1 MKNTAITTESPLR
14 RPRKLV
20 REFFQD
26 LSDSRELAWQL
37 FSRDLKAA
45 YRQSFLGYVWVFLP
59 PLFTTLTFTF
69 LNSQNILSIGETPVP
84 YPAYAMLGTLLW
96 QNFVDA
102 LNSPIKSVNV
112 NKAMLIKVNFPREA
126 LVLAGLGEVIFN
138 FFIRLVLLIPVFIIF
153 EIPVT
158 TSILWFPLG
167 FLGLI
172 LLGLA
177 IGLLLTP
184 LALLFGDVQRGL
196 GLVTGIWM
204 LLTPALYPPPKEG
217 FAAALAEWNPVS
229 PILLTTRN
237 WLISEPTVHTEG
249 FLIVAG
255 ASVICTV
262 FGCLLYRIS
271 MPHLIGRMGA

>member
-1 MKNTAITTESPLR
+1 MKTTIISVESSLR
-14 RPRKLV
+14 RPGKLV
-20 REFFQD
+20 RELLQD
-26 LSDSRELAWQL
+26 LRASRELAWQL

-84 YPAYAMLGTLLW
+84 YPAYAMLGILLW

-102 LNSPIKSVNV
+102 LNSPIKSVNA

-138 FFIRLVLLIPVFIIF
+138 FLIRLVLLIPVFIIF

-167 FLGLI
+167 FLGLV

-204 LLTPALYPPPKEG
+204 LLTPALYPPPKDG
-217 FAAALAEWNPVS
+217 LAASLAEWNPVS

-237 WLISEPTVHTEG
+237 WLISEPTAHTEG

-255 ASVICTV
+255 SSLIVVA
-262 FGCLLYRIS
+262 FGFLLYRIS

>member
-1 MKNTAITTESPLR
+1 MKITVITAESPLR
-14 RPRKLV
+14 QPIKLI
-20 REFFQD
+20 REFFSD
-26 LSDSRELAWQL
+26 LAASRELAWRL
-37 FSRDLKAA
+37 FHRDLKAA
-45 YRQSFLGYVWVFLP
+45 YRQSFLGYLWVFLP

-69 LNSQNILSIGETPVP
+69 LNSQKILSIGDTPVP

-102 LNSPIKSVNV
+102 LNSPLKSVTA

-126 LVLAGLGEVIFN
+126 LVLSGLGEVIFN
-138 FFIRLVLLIPVFIIF
+138 FLIRLVLLIPVFIIF

-158 TSILWFPLG
+158 TSILLFPLG

-204 LLTPALYPPPKEG
+204 LLTPALYPPPKVG
-217 FAAALAEWNPVS
+217 FAASLAEWNPVS

-237 WLISEPTVHTEG
+237 WLISEPTPQLEDFV
-249 FLIVAG
+249 IVAG
-255 ASVICTV
+255 ISAIVV
-262 FGCLLYRIS
+262 GFGFLLYRIS

>member
-1 MKNTAITTESPLR
+1 MKTLIVSTRSPLR
-14 RPRKLV
+14 HPGKLALGILHDFV
-20 REFFQD
+20 N
-26 LSDSRELAWQL
+26 SRELAWRL
-37 FSRDLKAA
+37 FYRDLKAS

-69 LNSQNILSIGETPVP
+69 LNSQNILSIGDTPIP

-102 LNSPIKSVNV
+102 LNSPIKSVNI
-112 NKAMLIKVNFPREA
+112 NKAMLVKVNFPREA
-126 LVLAGLGEVIFN
+126 LILAGLGEVIFN
-138 FFIRLVLLIPVFIIF
+138 FLIRLVLLIPVFIIF
-153 EIPVT
+153 EIQVT
-158 TSILWFPLG
+158 TSMLWLPLG
-167 FLGLI
+167 FFGLVI
-172 LLGLA
+172 LGLA

-217 FAAALAEWNPVS
+217 FAASLAEWNPVS
-229 PILLTTRN
+229 PILLTTRS
-237 WLISEPTVHTEG
+237 WLISEPTMHLESFWIVSFASAIIVIFG
-249 FLIVAG
+249 LI
-255 ASVICTV
+255 
-262 FGCLLYRIS
+262 LYRIS

>member
-1 MKNTAITTESPLR
+1 MKTTIISVESPLR
-14 RPRKLV
+14 HPRKLV
-20 REFFQD
+20 WALLKD
-26 LSDSRELAWQL
+26 VHASRELAWQL
-37 FSRDLKAA
+37 FVRDLKAA

-69 LNSQNILSIGETPVP
+69 LNSQNILSIGDTPIP

-102 LNSPIKSVNV
+102 LNSPIKSVSV

-138 FFIRLVLLIPVFIIF
+138 FLIRLALLIPVLFIYD
-153 EIPVT
+153 IPI
-158 TSILWFPLG
+158 TSTALLFPLG

-172 LLGLA
+172 ILGLA

-184 LALLFGDVQRGL
+184 LAMLFGDVQRGM
-196 GLVTGIWM
+196 GLATGIWM
-204 LLTPALYPPPKEG
+204 LLTPALYPPPKDG
-217 FAAALAEWNPVS
+217 FAAVLAQWNPVS
-229 PILLTTRN
+229 PALLTARN
-237 WLISEPTVHTEG
+237 WLISQPTPHMEN

-255 ASVICTV
+255 VSSIVAISG
-262 FGCLLYRIS
+262 FLFYRIS